1 MFYYSYVS
9 FVLMFQAKFMPITV
23 LEVLQHCHLTL
34 SMHKINQGLYVQNP
48 RCLNSH
54 LKPLLK
60 LCSSMLAVYIY
71 DNPKMLIPY
80 IIYSGNSTKYD
91 ISEYVL
97 CGWSWLWSWLDSL
110 RPVSQWKESGLA
122 VSSSSSCLTWA
133 FLLMADDWAGDRRD
147 ERGRL

>member
-1 MFYYSYVS
+1 
-9 FVLMFQAKFMPITV
+9 MFQAKFMPITV

-34 SMHKINQGLYVQNP
+34 SMHKMNQGLYVQNP

-71 DNPKMLIPY
+71 DNPQMLIPY

-91 ISEYVL
+91 ISVWVKLVVILIRFFEASVT
-97 CGWSWLWSWLDSL
+97 
-110 RPVSQWKESGLA
+110 V
-122 VSSSSSCLTWA
+122 
-133 FLLMADDWAGDRRD
+133 
-147 ERGRL
+147 ERKWIGSK